1 MFNYKEEPHL
11 DKEYKKIVKKLN
23 KIYKTKHYDE
33 TSYTAYQIAKNII
46 NQKIS
51 GNIVECGVF
60 EGEKISIFLETLNL
74 LGEKRDIYI
83 VDTFEGMTKPSN
95 NDYQVINKRKL
106 KEGDTKAS
114 QEYVKKNIYK
124 TNYPRKKLHFIKID
138 VRKEQDLRKCIKG
151 KIALLRI
158 DTDFYD
164 SVYSILNSLYSNVNK
179 NGYLIHDDYG
189 HWKGH
194 YKACTNFYKKNNI
207 KPILIRTSRKER
219 VEIKQ

>member
-11 DKEYKKIVKKLN
+11 DKEYKKILTKLK
-23 KIYKTKHYDE
+23 KIYKTNDYDE
-33 TSYTAYQIAKNII
+33 TSFTAYQIAKNII

-60 EGEKISIFLETLNL
+60 KGAKISIFLETLNL

-95 NDYQVINKRKL
+95 DDYQVINKRKL

-124 TNYPRKKLHFIKID
+124 TNYPREKLHFIKID

-151 KIALLRI
+151 KIALLRV

-164 SVYSILNSLYSNVNK
+164 SVYSILNSLYSKVNK

-194 YKACTNFYKKNNI
+194 YKACKDFYKKNNI

>member
-23 KIYKTKHYDE
+23 KIYKTKHYE
-33 TSYTAYQIAKNII
+33 IAKNII

-60 EGEKISIFLETLNL
+60 KGEKISIFLETLNL